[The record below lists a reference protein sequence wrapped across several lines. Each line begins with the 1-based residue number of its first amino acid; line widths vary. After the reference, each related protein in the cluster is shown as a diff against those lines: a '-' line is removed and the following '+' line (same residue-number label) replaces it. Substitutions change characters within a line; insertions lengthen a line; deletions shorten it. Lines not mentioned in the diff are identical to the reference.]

1 MASSP
6 LPRTRVPAGKRD
18 DQRDATDLQMLRQTL
33 RHAVTR
39 ETLTHVV
46 ALQTPLR
53 AMAVEGNAFV
63 LLTEWREMLG
73 VSLHGEGKWEMA
85 GNEM

>member
-1 MASSP
+1 MASKTCS
-6 LPRTRVPAGKRD
+6 RTRVTAGMRN
-18 DQRDATDLQMLRQTL
+18 DQRDATDVQMLRQTL

-39 ETLTHVV
+39 QTMTHVV

-63 LLTEWREMLG
+63 LLAEWRELLG
-73 VSLHGEGKWEMA
+73 VSLHGEGKCGMM
-85 GNEM
+85 GDDM